1 MSPRPTCAEVLQKH
15 SQDIMS
21 RWESRTLK
29 EVSAAYGQT
38 SLVLR
43 NALPDLLNSLQ
54 ILLSSEPRTT
64 VQIGIDA
71 ANLLESS
78 KEHGRGRAEIPT
90 YVLSQV
96 ILEYQILRQTLFQV
110 LDEQC
115 ELSTKDRELLTSA
128 IEEAVNV
135 AATEFSLVLRE
146 LQDQFMLSIAHD
158 LKNPI
163 TATQTGAEL
172 ILHAP
177 RSDMT
182 VPLAE
187 NMIRSLKKMTEM
199 VESFHDRSRLQA
211 GRGLVLPLSDCD
223 IHAILHEVVGDLNLV
238 YGNCFLIRSEGALH
252 GQWNAEYL
260 RRLIENIVNNAVKY
274 RAPGSLVT
282 LSLQT
287 REANAELT
295 VHNRGETISP
305 GDQAQLFTS
314 VGWKKSGRTPK
325 GWGLGLSL
333 AKGIVDALGGS
344 IRVESQDST
353 GTTFT
358 VSLPRQSKASVPED
372 KAA

>member
-1 MSPRPTCAEVLQKH
+1 MSPRQTCADALQKH

-54 ILLSSEPRTT
+54 ILLSSEQRTPI
-64 VQIGIDA
+64 QIGIDA

-78 KEHGRGRAEIPT
+78 KEHGRGRADIPT

-96 ILEYQILRQTLFQV
+96 ILEYQILRQTVFQV
-110 LDEQC
+110 LEEQC
-115 ELSTKDRELLTSA
+115 DLSVQDRELLTSA
-128 IEEAVNV
+128 IEEAVNG

-177 RSDMT
+177 RSAMT

-187 NMIRSLKKMTEM
+187 NMIKSMKKMSEM

-223 IHAILHEVVGDLNLV
+223 IHAILHEVVEDLTLV
-238 YGNCFLIRSEGALH
+238 HGNCFVLRSEGAIH

-282 LSLQT
+282 LTLQT

-295 VHNRGETISP
+295 VHNRGESISLS
-305 GDQAQLFTS
+305 DQAQLFTS
-314 VGWKKSGRTPK
+314 ERWKRSGRTPK

-333 AKGIVDALGGS
+333 AKGIVDALGGT
-344 IRVESQDST
+344 IRVESHDST

-358 VSLPRQSKASVPED
+358 VILPQQSKASAPEP